1 MALKASALK
10 VGDTHSEQVVE
21 NLSRT
26 QIVQYAGVSG
36 DYNPLHTDEVYT
48 VQVAGYP
55 SVFAHGM
62 LTMGLTGKMLT
73 NYVGDGRL
81 TKFGVRF
88 TNQVWPGD
96 TLESKATVAAIR
108 EENGQKVAD
117 LTISTTNQDGK
128 EVVFRNCYGASGSV
142 MARPFPTAGDGLAFQ
157 ACRRVSPDVRN
168 TRLIQRVSLQS
179 VSRVDCQVTICHSLP
194 RLA

>member
-1 MALKASALK
+1 MALKASKIK
-10 VGDTHSEQVVE
+10 VGDTHKERVVE

-26 QIVQYAGVSG
+26 QIVQYAGASG
-36 DYNPLHTDEVYT
+36 DYNPLHSDEIYT
-48 VQVAGYP
+48 VQAAGYP

-96 TLESKATVAAIR
+96 TLDSTATVTAIR
-108 EENGQKVAD
+108 DEGGQKVAD
-117 LTISTTNQDGK
+117 LTVSTVNQDGK
-128 EVVFRNCYGASGSV
+128 EVVSGTAT
-142 MARPFPTAGDGLAFQ
+142 ARLDP
-157 ACRRVSPDVRN
+157 
-168 TRLIQRVSLQS
+168 
-179 VSRVDCQVTICHSLP
+179 
-194 RLA
+194 